1 MSDHKVTMR
10 ELSEYCGYSTATIS
24 RVINNTGR
32 FSEETR
38 ARVLKA
44 IDELGYIMDTSAQS
58 LRTRSTRI
66 VGIFINELNHM
77 MTSRL
82 LTQLQKQ
89 LFAQGYT
96 PIICEVGYDGSREQ
110 YYFNMLQSINACAVL
125 VIMKRMGSDCLL
137 KANIPVLFVY
147 RNPLPGVMEHENV
160 SIIQTDD
167 FSAGELAGQELI
179 RLGCRRIAEIRVRNT
194 DNRVP
199 LGRHLGLLNSLFRS
213 NMPYDESL
221 EIVAES
227 SEFNEVLAAINRK
240 LNEGHVADGYF
251 CVSDLLA
258 LALIRSLEAHQYR
271 VPDDV
276 KVIGCNDNP
285 VALYNNLEITSIR
298 HSIDDMCAAA
308 VDVMKQMLRGDVLP
322 PEVRMQTFPVS
333 LVRRD
338 TT

>member
-10 ELSEYCGYSTATIS
+10 ELSDYCGVSTATIS
-24 RVINNTGR
+24 RVINNNGR

-38 ARVLKA
+38 ANVLKA
-44 IDELGYIMDTSAQS
+44 IDELGYIMDTNARS
-58 LRTRSTRI
+58 LRTKSTRI
-66 VGIFINELNHM
+66 VGIFINELNHI

-82 LTQLQKQ
+82 LAQLQKQ
-89 LFAQGYT
+89 LFMRGYT

-110 YYFNMLQSINACAVL
+110 YYFNVLQSINACAVL
-125 VIMKRMGSDCLL
+125 VIMKRMGRECLL
-137 KANIPVLFVY
+137 RANIPVLFVY
-147 RNPLPGVMEHENV
+147 RNPLPGVMEDEHV
-160 SIIQTDD
+160 GIIQTDD

-179 RLGCRRIAEIRVRNT
+179 RLGCRRIAEIRVRNA
-194 DNRVP
+194 DGRVP

-213 NMPYDESL
+213 NMPYDEAL

-227 SEFNEVLAAINRK
+227 NEFNEVLAAIDRK
-240 LNEGHVADGYF
+240 LDEGHVADGYF
-251 CVSDLLA
+251 CVSDILA
-258 LALIRSLEAHQYR
+258 LALIRSLEAHHYS
-271 VPDDV
+271 VPNDV

-298 HSIDDMCAAA
+298 HSIDDMCVAA
-308 VDVMKQMLRGDVLP
+308 VDVMQRMLHGEVLP
-322 PEVRMQTFPVS
+322 MEVRMQTFPVS